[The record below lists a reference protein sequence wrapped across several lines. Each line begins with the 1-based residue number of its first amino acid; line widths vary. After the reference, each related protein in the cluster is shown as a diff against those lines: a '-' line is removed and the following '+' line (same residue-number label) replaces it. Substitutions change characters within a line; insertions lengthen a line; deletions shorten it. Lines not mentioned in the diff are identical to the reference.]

1 MSTFGKS
8 VKIFLS
14 DGTVTGIKFGEIVNH
29 TIQSITCPRPLIS
42 ALQDSQEYPEAH
54 KPGVY
59 FLFGTG
65 EETNNPTAYI
75 GEAENVFER
84 LKTHV
89 KDAKKDFFNEVIFF
103 VGKDENITKAHVG
116 YIESR
121 LVDIAKSTARGYKID
136 NTQTPKLKSLPKA
149 EVAAMEEFLTHIKL
163 LLGVLGHKLLEEVE
177 KSPIAKIPQGGNQVV
192 AISSNL
198 ELFLSAKGVNARALQ
213 TNEGMV
219 VLEGSEAASNV
230 TSSFQPWHSL
240 YRDNLIKNG
249 TLKLDSS
256 GDKYIF
262 QRDELFKSA
271 SPAAAIVLGNSANGL
286 TSWKD
291 NSGKTLKD
299 IETERMGA

>member
-1 MSTFGKS
+1 MSIFPKS
-8 VKIFLS
+8 VKIFLN
-14 DGTVTGIKFGEIVNH
+14 DGTVTGIKSAEIVNN
-29 TIQSITCPRPLIS
+29 TIQSITCPRPLLS
-42 ALQDSQEYPEAH
+42 ELQDSDRYPEAH

-59 FLFGTG
+59 FLFGTD
-65 EETNNPTAYI
+65 EETNEPKVYI

-84 LKTHV
+84 LKNHIV
-89 KDAKKDFFNEVIFF
+89 KKDFWTEVVFF

-116 YIESR
+116 YLESR

-136 NTQTPKLKSLPKA
+136 NTQTPKLKFLPKA
-149 EVAAMEEFLTHIKL
+149 EIAAMEEFLTHIQL
-163 LLGVLGHKLLEEVE
+163 LLGVLGHKLLEEV
-177 KSPIAKIPQGGNQVV
+177 KKPLIATIAQGSNQIVP
-192 AISSNL
+192 ISSNL

-219 VLEGSEAASNV
+219 VLEGSEAALKV

-249 TLKLDSS
+249 ILKLDPL
-256 GDKYIF
+256 GDRYIF

>member
-1 MSTFGKS
+1 MSIFPKS
-8 VKIFLS
+8 VKIFLN
-14 DGTVTGIKFGEIVNH
+14 DGTVTGIKSGEIVNN
-29 TIQSITCPRPLIS
+29 TIQSITCPRILIS
-42 ALQDSQEYPEAH
+42 ELKDSNEYPEAH

-59 FLFGTG
+59 FLFGTN
-65 EETNNPTAYI
+65 EETNEPTAYI

-84 LKTHV
+84 LKTHIN
-89 KDAKKDFFNEVIFF
+89 DTKKDFFNEVIFF
-103 VGKDENITKAHVG
+103 GGKDENITKAHVG
-116 YIESR
+116 YLESR

-136 NTQTPKLKSLPKA
+136 NTQTPKPKSLPKA
-149 EVAAMEEFLTHIKL
+149 EIAAMEEFLTHIKL
-163 LLGVLGHKLLEEVE
+163 LLGALGHKLLEEV
-177 KSPIAKIPQGGNQVV
+177 KKPLIATIAQENNQTV
-192 AISSNL
+192 ATSSNL

-219 VLEGSEAASNV
+219 VLEGSEAALKV

-249 TLKLDSS
+249 ILKLDPS

-299 IETERMGA
+299 IEAERMGA